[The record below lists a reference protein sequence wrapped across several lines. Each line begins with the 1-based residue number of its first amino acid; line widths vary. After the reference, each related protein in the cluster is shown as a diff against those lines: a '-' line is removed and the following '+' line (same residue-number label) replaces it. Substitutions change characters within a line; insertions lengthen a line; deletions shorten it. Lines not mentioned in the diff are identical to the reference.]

1 MIKRITDFEELAL
14 RASCEEM
21 PRVDVRSRV
30 LESIAESSTS
40 LSFDQIAFRF
50 LLGSMSM
57 AALAVVVARLFFGN
71 EPPLEMITPFIPSRL

>member
-1 MIKRITDFEELAL
+1 MSKRIADFEELAL
-14 RASCEEM
+14 RASCEGM
-21 PRVDVRSRV
+21 PRIDVRSRV
-30 LESIAESSTS
+30 LASIAESPSS

-71 EPPLEMITPFIPSRL
+71 EPPLEMITPFIASRL